1 MVGLSSGFSCVNL
14 AVESFS
20 SDLPK
25 MGLYNLVCVEWLKMI
40 NPMGVGFCS
49 VRSRCHSTYWV

>member
-14 AVESFS
+14 GVESFF

-25 MGLYNLVCVEWLKMI
+25 MGWYNLVCVECLKMI
-40 NPMGVGFCS
+40 KPVKVGLCS
-49 VRSRCHSTYWV
+49 IGS

>member
-25 MGLYNLVCVEWLKMI
+25 MGLYNLVCVECLKMI
-40 NPMGVGFCS
+40 NSMVVGFCS
-49 VRSRCHSTYWV
+49 VRS

>member
-14 AVESFS
+14 VVESFS

-25 MGLYNLVCVEWLKMI
+25 MGLYDLVC
-40 NPMGVGFCS
+40 GVLEDNKLNGGWFLFC
-49 VRSRCHSTYWV
+49 